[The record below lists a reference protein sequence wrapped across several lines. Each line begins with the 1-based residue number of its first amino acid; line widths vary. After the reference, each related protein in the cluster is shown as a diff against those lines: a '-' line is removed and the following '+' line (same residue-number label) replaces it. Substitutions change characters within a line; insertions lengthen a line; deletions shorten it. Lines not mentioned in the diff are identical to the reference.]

1 VINNTLLNETEGKG
15 NINSNPERILEGCE
29 KVLSSWECKIN
40 LVPGSD
46 RCFYS
51 PLEDFIQ
58 LTDRPQFK
66 NNEFF
71 YATMLHEVTHST
83 GHESRTGRIIKY
95 NESFKDHKQAY
106 AIEELVAEISSA
118 FIMASNNFAP
128 ERQKINSA
136 VYLQGWKES
145 LKEDENLA
153 FKVCGEAYKAISY
166 IAERFPEAVP
176 YFNIKSESQNEVEE
190 VEEVE
195 VAN

>member
-1 VINNTLLNETEGKG
+1 
-15 NINSNPERILEGCE
+15 
-29 KVLSSWECKIN
+29 
-40 LVPGSD
+40 
-46 RCFYS
+46 
-51 PLEDFIQ
+51 
-58 LTDRPQFK
+58 
-66 NNEFF
+66 
-71 YATMLHEVTHST
+71 MLHEVSHST
-83 GHESRTGRIIKY
+83 GHEIRTGRIKKF
-95 NESFKDHKQAY
+95 NESYKDHKQAY

-128 ERQKINSA
+128 EQQKINSA

-176 YFNIKSESQNEVEE
+176 YFNIKSESHNEVEE

-195 VAN
+195 MVS